1 MQRLFQKIH
10 RNADGQTTVEYA
22 VVLVFVIGLA
32 AASLTVLEPSIV
44 SFFTTA
50 ADRLTTVALG

>member
-1 MQRLFQKIH
+1 
-10 RNADGQTTVEYA
+10 
-22 VVLVFVIGLA
+22 VIGLA